1 MFQNPMLVLTS
12 LCLIKL
18 TTAVRLHKIFQFI
31 DGFRSEHSLTGFL
44 HIGNDYAIFL
54 RAPKPHDKYLLYEL
68 YEAKNIPDIGA
79 YKPRLLAIS
88 KVPVDYIKDQL
99 KVYRTELYQAK
110 NVDDNVVPGT
120 QVKSLRE
127 WQIER
132 ALSFHSNNRIL
143 YDKMPV
149 LRTIL

>member
-1 MFQNPMLVLTS
+1 MFLLT

-18 TTAVRLHKIFQFI
+18 TVAARLHKLFQFI
-31 DGFRSEHSLTGFL
+31 DGFTSEHSLTGFL

-68 YEAKNIPDIGA
+68 YEARNVPDIGS

-99 KVYRTELYQAK
+99 KIYRLELHNAK
-110 NVDDNVVPGT
+110 YFDGNAVPGT
-120 QVKSLRE
+120 QVKTLRE
-127 WQIER
+127 WQIEK
-132 ALSFHSNNRIL
+132 ALSIRGNNRIL
-143 YDKMPV
+143 HQKMPI
-149 LRTIL
+149 LRTVL